1 MIRKSG
7 HRFSFKIMCQQ
18 TTMNTYALHDVAD
31 DALLRRWGT
40 SALAI
45 AALHAALIALT
56 VSWYRPLTLPGIT
69 LPAIMVDMA
78 PVTSAP
84 QPTQLD
90 LAPGPVMQQADA
102 SPPEAAK
109 QEAVE
114 EQIAPTP
121 PQEKPEVVAPPEQK
135 QATPQKLE
143 PAKVTPEAKPAPVK
157 PKVVRADAKK
167 PTDAT
172 PAPRTTASPRAERQ
186 APAASAVSTGASAAA
201 VASYKQM
208 VAAHLQRFKQYP
220 PAAKAAGQQG
230 TARVSFTLSR
240 SGGVMSAGLGGS
252 SGHSALDAETL
263 AMVRRAQ
270 PFPPFPTDVK
280 QSSMSFSAPV
290 AFYIR

>member
-7 HRFSFKIMCQQ
+7 KRLSGKIMRNQAV
-18 TTMNTYALHDVAD
+18 MNAY
-31 DALLRRWGT
+31 
-40 SALAI
+40 
-45 AALHAALIALT
+45 ALHAADNDARTLRWSSSAATIVALHAAVIALAM
-56 VSWYRPLTLPGIT
+56 SWYRPLNPPGMT

-121 PQEKPEVVAPPEQK
+121 PQEKPDVVAPPEQK
-135 QATPQKLE
+135 QATPPKPEPVQAAPEQK
-143 PAKVTPEAKPAPVK
+143 PTPVK
-157 PKVVRADAKK
+157 PKVVRPDAKK
-167 PTDAT
+167 PTQAA
-172 PAPRTTASPRAERQ
+172 PAPRTTATQAERQ
-186 APAASAVSTGASAAA
+186 APAASANSGASAAA

-220 PAAKAAGQQG
+220 PGAKAAGQQG

-252 SGHSALDAETL
+252 SGHAALDAETL

-270 PFPPFPTDVK
+270 PFPPFPGDVK